1 MEPEEFIDNNYAAE
15 SEEEEEVEESEPSEH
30 VDEEASHSPV
40 DNRQCDD
47 QQLRFVLLEFA
58 LKFYP
63 ELAECI
69 SKCVSNEECAVVEPE
84 EQNYSP
90 PFDDKPME
98 PEEFIDNN
106 YAAESEEEEEEEEEE
121 GSESSIPV
129 DEEASHSPVDNR
141 QCDDQQLHCALFEFA
156 QKFYP
161 AVAECISQSA
171 PIAACRVV
179 EPEEQNYSPPF
190 DDKPMEPEEFID
202 NNYAAESEEEEEEG
216 ECEERCKCD
225 RMQLLQF
232 LADFFRDAYPEM
244 ADCIPK
250 CVPRDVC
257 PAESCTDKDECNV
270 EPEEHN
276 YSPPI
281 NDKCE
286 KPEDFIDNNYAAE
299 SEEEE
304 EEEEESEPCGCVVD
318 DHADHAG
325 HRLDCVTM
333 EKLILLLLFTRHVY
347 PEITDGIRRSVCH
360 CKR

>member
-121 GSESSIPV
+121 G
-129 DEEASHSPVDNR
+129 
-141 QCDDQQLHCALFEFA
+141 
-156 QKFYP
+156 
-161 AVAECISQSA
+161 
-171 PIAACRVV
+171 
-179 EPEEQNYSPPF
+179 
-190 DDKPMEPEEFID
+190 
-202 NNYAAESEEEEEEG
+202 YAAESEEEEEEG

-250 CVPRDVC
+250 CVPRD
-257 PAESCTDKDECNV
+257 DECNV